1 MVSAISRMTSS
12 VSEATHSPTEFSDA
26 FGKLLEREW
35 FQQLVDECI
44 FSPAE
49 PQIERF
55 FEEYFAKIEEDS
67 AFVPEEKI
75 ILKDMGSLWLY
86 EIKLETG
93 TADEAV
99 DAFLAWHKFHEE
111 QGLPNSLEMVQ
122 EAGRMRGMASWIL
135 GDPEKAAEILTEA
148 AKDGDPLSLALLK
161 AMGAPVPRFEPS
173 FLNSSSTMGTWDNP
187 EFKDALAFFYQG
199 NYEAAIA
206 QCEKMESESFAI
218 SAEMLI
224 GYCRLMQGESEKA
237 LEVFE
242 GRLSWDFFGGE
253 ASLGQALACRML
265 GLPAPGADHLSKK
278 EQVIIRMISLI

>member
-35 FQQLVDECI
+35 FQQLVDECL

-67 AFVPEEKI
+67 TFVPEEKI

-93 TADEAV
+93 TVDEAV
-99 DAFLAWHKFHEE
+99 DAFLVWHKFHEE
-111 QGLPNSLEMVQ
+111 QGLRNSLEMVP

-135 GDPEKAAEILTEA
+135 GDAEKAAEILTEA
-148 AKDGDPLSLALLK
+148 AKGGDPLCLALLH
-161 AMGAPVPRFEPS
+161 AIGAPVPRFEPS
-173 FLNSSSTMGTWDNP
+173 FPNSSSTMGSWDNP

-199 NYEAAIA
+199 DYDAAIA
-206 QCEKMESESFAI
+206 LCEKMESESFA
-218 SAEMLI
+218 SGAEMLI

-237 LEVFE
+237 LQVFAE
-242 GRLSWDFFGGE
+242 RSNWDFFAEE
-253 ASLGQALACRML
+253 ASFGQALASRML
-265 GLPAPGADHLSKK
+265 GLPVPVSDQLSKND
-278 EQVIIRMISLI
+278 QVIIRMISMI